1 MGQSYKYEFKIKIV
15 REYNQGYSP
24 QYLANK
30 YHVAVGTIR
39 NWCSQHEM
47 YGREGLEKSMSKTKY
62 SGEFKRSV
70 LKYRQINQTS
80 YKETAQRF
88 GIKNIST
95 IANWQRAFDTKG
107 FPGLES
113 PKGRPKT
120 KGDSIMA
127 KKEDSSRKLTP
138 SELEELIEL
147 REKNQY
153 LEAELAYLKKLDALI
168 QKKSRTK
175 RKPKSS

>member
-107 FPGLES
+107 FAG
-113 PKGRPKT
+113 
-120 KGDSIMA
+120 
-127 KKEDSSRKLTP
+127 
-138 SELEELIEL
+138 LEELIEL

>member
-1 MGQSYKYEFKIKIV
+1 
-15 REYNQGYSP
+15 
-24 QYLANK
+24 
-30 YHVAVGTIR
+30 
-39 NWCSQHEM
+39 
-47 YGREGLEKSMSKTKY
+47 
-62 SGEFKRSV
+62 
-70 LKYRQINQTS
+70 
-80 YKETAQRF
+80 
-88 GIKNIST
+88 
-95 IANWQRAFDTKG
+95 
-107 FPGLES
+107 
-113 PKGRPKT
+113 
-120 KGDSIMA
+120 MA